1 MFDLQGGKQAL
12 TVYELTKLVKEVLE
26 GEPVLQGVFVEGE
39 ISNYYQHNSGHM
51 YFTLKDERSCLKCV
65 MFRSSARKLDF
76 VLQNGEKVTA
86 LGNIS
91 VYPARGEY
99 QLYVEDLRPA
109 GPGKLYLEFERLKTR
124 LEEEGLFAEEHKKPI
139 PRIPSK
145 VGVVTSP
152 TGAAIRDIL
161 SVIKR
166 RFSRVDVLISPAL
179 VQGKEA
185 PASMISALRR
195 LKERDDLDVVIIGR
209 GGGSIEDLWAFNDE
223 GLAREIFAF
232 PIPVISA
239 VGHERDFTISD
250 FVADLRAPTPSAAA
264 ELVVASQEELNR
276 KVRDLHTRLINYI
289 QNNLSFFR
297 QQLAYLENRRVLKHP
312 EEQLYLQMQKVDEL
326 GQRLEKSIKYIF
338 ERKREKFLAFT
349 RHLDGLNPLAILHR
363 GYSITYRDAK
373 RLKSAREVEPG
384 DRITTILPE
393 GEIISLVEEVKEA
406 EG

>member
-1 MFDLQGGKQAL
+1 MFDLQGGKQVL

-51 YFTLKDERSCLKCV
+51 YFTLKDEHSCLKCV

-76 VLQNGEKVTA
+76 VPQNGEKVTA

-185 PASMISALRR
+185 PASIISALRR

-297 QQLAYLENRRVLKHP
+297 QRLAYLENRRVLKHP

-326 GQRLEKSIKYIF
+326 GQRLEKSIKYIL

-349 RHLDGLNPLAILHR
+349 RHLDGLNPLAILNR

-384 DRITTILPE
+384 DRIKTILPE